1 MNELIN
7 YNNGF
12 TDGIGWHWPIAVY
25 LLLAGISGGAL
36 IVALAIRYYKNQSE
50 NTAVYKSAALVSCS
64 TILLGM
70 VFLVAD
76 LTKPLVF
83 WKILIYY
90 NFSSVMSIGV
100 AAISIYIPLTC
111 VLVIYAFD
119 KEIKSWFGF
128 LSPIINLLNKLR
140 GTVEGASFFFGVIIC
155 AYTGF
160 LISVLVRFPMLNTS
174 ILPALFVVSGIS
186 AGTAALCIVAKKGFK
201 EDSHSSDMQILH
213 KIEWPIMFTE
223 IMFLVMLYVS
233 LLVGGAAGKNAL
245 AGFHSGAW
253 ADVFWFGVVGI
264 GFTLPLFLN
273 FMLGKKVAHSATVFY
288 ISAISSIVGVL
299 CLRLFII
306 YAGQIF
312 SI

>member
-7 YNNGF
+7 YDAGF
-12 TDGIGWHWPIAVY
+12 THGVGWHWPIAVY

-36 IVALAIRYYKNQSE
+36 IVAIAIRYYKNQSE
-50 NTAVYKSAALVSCS
+50 NTAVYKSAALVSCV

-70 VFLVAD
+70 VCLVAD

-83 WKILIYY
+83 WKILINY
-90 NFSSVMSIGV
+90 NFTSVMSIGV
-100 AAISIYIPLTC
+100 AAISVYIPLTC
-111 VLVIYAFD
+111 VLVVYAFE
-119 KEIKSWFGF
+119 KEIKSWFSF
-128 LSPIINLLNKLR
+128 LSPIIDILNKLR
-140 GTVEGASFFFGVIIC
+140 VVVEGAAFFFGIVIC

-174 ILPALFVVSGIS
+174 ILPALFVISGLS
-186 AGTAALCIVAKKGFK
+186 AGTAAICIVANKCFK
-201 EDSHSSDMQILH
+201 EDRHSADMQILH

-223 IMFLVMLYVS
+223 ILFLTMLYVS
-233 LLVGGAAGKNAL
+233 LLVGPASSRVGL
-245 AGFHSGAW
+245 EGFHNNVW

-264 GFTLPLFLN
+264 GFILPLILN
-273 FMLGKKVAHSATVFY
+273 FVLGKKIAHSSSVFY
-288 ISAISSIVGVL
+288 VSAMSSIVGVL
-299 CLRLFII
+299 CLRLFVI